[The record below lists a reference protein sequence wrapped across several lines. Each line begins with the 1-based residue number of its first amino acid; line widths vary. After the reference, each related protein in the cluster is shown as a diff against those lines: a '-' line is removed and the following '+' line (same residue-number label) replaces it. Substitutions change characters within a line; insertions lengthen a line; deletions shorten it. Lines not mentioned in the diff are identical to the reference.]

1 MSFQEN
7 KFSGVKK
14 NFPNQGNFPQSRK
27 SSTTNSIEEFLL
39 RKFDQRSFR
48 HSRKFFK
55 KIWSSKVSTA
65 DKFFHKEVFHKKL
78 VQIIFLQSTKFST
91 KKFFLDQKSFSK
103 FDQRF
108 STNSKNQKGSLKA
121 KIVDLFDTKSHA
133 KIQLVLSC
141 LLVAKGTNLNNVLFK
156 SEWIFIT
163 EH

>member
-14 NFPNQGNFPQSRK
+14 NFHNQGNFSQSRK
-27 SSTTNSIEEFLL
+27 SSTTNSIEDILH
-39 RKFDQRSFR
+39 RKFDQR

-65 DKFFHKEVFHKKL
+65 NEFFHSEVFHKKF

-91 KKFFLDQKSFSK
+91 KNFFLDQKSFSK
-103 FDQRF
+103 FDQIF
-108 STNSKNQKGSLKA
+108 SANRKNQKGSLKA

-141 LLVAKGTNLNNVLFK
+141 LLVTKGTNTNNVLFN

-163 EH
+163 KH